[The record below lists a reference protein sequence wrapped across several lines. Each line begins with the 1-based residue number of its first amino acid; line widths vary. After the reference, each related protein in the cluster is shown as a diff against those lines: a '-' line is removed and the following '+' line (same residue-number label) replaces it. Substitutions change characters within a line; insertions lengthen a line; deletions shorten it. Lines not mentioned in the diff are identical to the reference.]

1 MFVQQRSVILLLVLS
16 FLALSMA
23 ADEKKVVKIK
33 KRTGLTLGVMVSSVE
48 SDLLQKYKL
57 KGGALIQKVLDGSE
71 AERIGLKKGDII
83 IRFAGQEIE
92 NPSQIKAILR
102 GMEEEGE
109 VEIVIM
115 RDGQKKTFQARV
127 RPDKREEPLIDVEID
142 SLDLPD
148 FSDWPSRL
156 MRAMPFWWGKGG
168 YLGVQ
173 VEDLNDQLKEYFEVS
188 HGVLIKRVFQD
199 SPAEKAGLKAG
210 DVILE
215 IEKRKIED
223 YDDLM
228 RTINYYNPGDTI
240 ALKYS
245 RKGKENTISVILDK
259 KRTKK
264 FDFRMIPHGEK
275 FFPFEPPDVPD
286 FEKLQELREKKKE
299 IEIYRF

>member
-1 MFVQQRSVILLLVLS
+1 MFAQRYSVILLLVLS
-16 FLALSMA
+16 FLVLSMA
-23 ADEKKVVKIK
+23 ADEKKVGKIK
-33 KRTGLTLGVMVSSVE
+33 SRTGLTLGVMVSSVE
-48 SDLLQKYKL
+48 SDLLQKYQL
-57 KGGALIQKVLDGSE
+57 KGGALIKKVLDDSE
-71 AERIGLKKGDII
+71 AERIGLRKGDII

-92 NPSQIKAILR
+92 NPTQIKIILR
-102 GMEEEGE
+102 EMEEEGE
-109 VEIVIM
+109 VEIVVL
-115 RDGQKKTFQARV
+115 RDGRKKTFQARLC
-127 RPDKREEPLIDVEID
+127 PDESKEPLIDVEID

-148 FSDWPSRL
+148 LSDWPSRL

-173 VEDLNDQLKEYFEVS
+173 VENLNDQLKEYFEVPY
-188 HGVLIKRVFQD
+188 GVLIKRIFQD

-223 YDDLM
+223 FDDLM

-245 RKGKENTISVILDK
+245 RKGKENTVSVILDK

-275 FFPFEPPDVPD
+275 FFPFELPEIPD
-286 FEKLQELREKKKE
+286 FRKRQELRQKEKE